1 MPYLETKLGK
11 INYKI
16 KRKKNSPFIV
26 FIGGLG
32 SNISSR
38 EDQMKYFSKYF
49 SVLIFDNLG
58 SGKSNKPDTDYSME
72 MFASNCNEIMELLK
86 IPSAHII
93 GNSMGGMIAQVFAS
107 KFPKKVNKLILACTC
122 STRDKISKEIISISK
137 KIVNNVGLKEIWFN
151 ALLLGYSRDYVE
163 RNFMNYKKAKVSN
176 NQNEIE
182 GYLNQCKAIE
192 SLNNTNYLKKIK
204 AKTLIIF
211 GKNDLIVPPKKS
223 MSMAK
228 YIKSSEV
235 IGFPG
240 GHGFWKE
247 YQDIVNKEVIDFLA
261 D

>member
-122 STRDKISKEIISISK
+122 STRDKISKENLGFYDKILSITTNTKRPVIIFPQATRTAIDDKQPFKKGVSKIYEKLNFICVPVALNSGIVWPKSGKLNSNRTITVSILENIPAGLNSK
-137 KIVNNVGLKEIWFN
+137 DFLKK
-151 ALLLGYSRDYVE
+151 LLL
-163 RNFMNYKKAKVSN
+163 
-176 NQNEIE
+176 I
-182 GYLNQCKAIE
+182 L
-192 SLNNTNYLKKIK
+192 
-204 AKTLIIF
+204 
-211 GKNDLIVPPKKS
+211 
-223 MSMAK
+223 
-228 YIKSSEV
+228 
-235 IGFPG
+235 
-240 GHGFWKE
+240 
-247 YQDIVNKEVIDFLA
+247 
-261 D
+261 

>member
-151 ALLLGYSRDYVE
+151 ALLLGYSRDYV
-163 RNFMNYKKAKVSN
+163 
-176 NQNEIE
+176 
-182 GYLNQCKAIE
+182 
-192 SLNNTNYLKKIK
+192 
-204 AKTLIIF
+204 
-211 GKNDLIVPPKKS
+211 
-223 MSMAK
+223 
-228 YIKSSEV
+228 
-235 IGFPG
+235 
-240 GHGFWKE
+240 
-247 YQDIVNKEVIDFLA
+247 
-261 D
+261 